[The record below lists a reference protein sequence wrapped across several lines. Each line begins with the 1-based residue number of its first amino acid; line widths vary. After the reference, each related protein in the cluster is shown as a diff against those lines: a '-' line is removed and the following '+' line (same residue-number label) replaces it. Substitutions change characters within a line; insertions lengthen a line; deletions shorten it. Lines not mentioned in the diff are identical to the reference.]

1 MNLYRRILINDF
13 CLSTRKALR
22 NVHSLLRTGGET
34 LHVLCGKVT
43 VYEAF
48 EIQSRK
54 PEWQPYL
61 KVRLFNLLY
70 LCSLQQP

>member
-1 MNLYRRILINDF
+1 MLNDF
-13 CLSTRKALR
+13 CLTTRKALR

-34 LHVLCGKVT
+34 LLVFLGTHPVFKV
-43 VYEAF
+43 Y

-61 KVRLFNLLY
+61 KVRLF
-70 LCSLQQP
+70 QFTTFV